1 MSRRAPRV
9 SLRRKHTDLGYS
21 VRVSDVN
28 GLSEDLRLDEDADRD
43 AVLTAF
49 SACTPFGHSLW
60 QGARFVGW
68 FAPGD
73 SRIPA
78 YWRLPDTPEGGLG
91 GPR

>member
-1 MSRRAPRV
+1 MSRRAARV
-9 SLRRKHTDLGYS
+9 PFRRKHEDLGYS

-28 GLSEDLRLDEDADRD
+28 GTSEELHLEEDVDED

-60 QGARFVGW
+60 QGGRFVGW
-68 FAPGD
+68 FEPGD

-78 YWRLPDTPEGGLG
+78 YWRLPDTAEGGSGRL
-91 GPR
+91 R